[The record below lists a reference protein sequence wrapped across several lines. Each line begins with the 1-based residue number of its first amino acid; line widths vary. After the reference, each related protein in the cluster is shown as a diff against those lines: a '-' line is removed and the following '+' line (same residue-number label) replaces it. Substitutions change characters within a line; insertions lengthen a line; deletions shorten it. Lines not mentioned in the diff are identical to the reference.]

1 MSCAKDKGFKV
12 SEVSEGFK
20 VRAFAYR
27 QPDEAVRKASSSGGA
42 FTALAAKVIGNGGE
56 VYGAAWSETL
66 DVEHRRATTIEQ
78 LQALRGSKYVHSRLG
93 QTFAEVL
100 ATLNEGRQVMF
111 VGTPCQTKA
120 LRLFLDKSGSGLA
133 DSSNLLLVDFICHGV
148 ASPIVWHHYLKW
160 QEGKLSRKYKQEVR
174 ITSVS
179 MRDKRNGWKDYQV
192 TLGYEGTKAA
202 AGSSA
207 ATIKGEISEH
217 ASDNPF
223 TRAHGSNLIL
233 SSACYK
239 CQAKGGTSGSDIT
252 LADFWGIDRLL
263 PEMNDDRGTSLV
275 LVNTK
280 RGEEAFA
287 KAMSDADA
295 SNLKEI
301 ATADALANNRS
312 WSTPSAPHPKQ
323 AKFMATYAKA
333 SNFRLHVLKFAPYT
347 IRGFLRY
354 LRRQF

>member
-1 MSCAKDKGFKV
+1 MSCVKDKGFK
-12 SEVSEGFK
+12 VSEGFK

-42 FTALAAKVIGNGGE
+42 FTALAAKVIADGGE

-66 DVEHRRATTIEQ
+66 DVEHRRVTALSQ
-78 LQALRGSKYVHSRLG
+78 LQALRGSKYVQSHLG
-93 QTFAEVL
+93 QTFADVEKS
-100 ATLNEGRQVMF
+100 LNEGRQVMF

-148 ASPIVWHHYLKW
+148 ANPAVWRHYLKW
-160 QEGKLSRKYKQEVR
+160 LQQKLSRKHKQEVR
-174 ITSVS
+174 ITSVT
-179 MRDKRNGWKDYQV
+179 MRDKRHGWKDYHV
-192 TLGYEGTKAA
+192 TLGYEGGKVAA
-202 AGSSA
+202 ESSA
-207 ATIKGEISEH
+207 AMVSGEISEH

-233 SSACYK
+233 RSSCYN

-287 KAMSDADA
+287 EAMSDADA

-301 ATADALANNRS
+301 AAADALANNRS

-333 SNFRLHVLKFAPYT
+333 SNFRLHVLRFAPYT

>member
-12 SEVSEGFK
+12 SEGFK

-27 QPDEAVRKASSSGGA
+27 VADETVRMASSSGGA
-42 FTALAAKVIGNGGE
+42 FTALAAKVIADGGE

-66 DVEHRRATTIEQ
+66 DVEHRCASSLSQ
-78 LQALRGSKYVHSRLG
+78 LQALRGSKYVQSHLG
-93 QTFAEVL
+93 QTFADVEKSL
-100 ATLNEGRQVMF
+100 TDGRRVMF

-120 LRLFLDKSGSGLA
+120 LRLFLDKSGNALA
-133 DSSNLLLVDFICHGV
+133 ESSQLLIVDFICHGV

-160 QEGKLSRKYKQEVR
+160 QEQKLSRRYKQDVR

-192 TLGYEGTKAA
+192 TLGYEGIKAA

-252 LADFWGIDRLL
+252 LADFWGIDKLL
-263 PEMNDDRGTSLV
+263 PAMNDDRGTSLV

-287 KAMSDADA
+287 KAMGDADA
-295 SNLKEI
+295 SHLKEVPV
-301 ATADALANNRS
+301 ADALANNHS
-312 WSTPSAPHPKQ
+312 WSTAPTPHPKQ
-323 AKFMATYAKA
+323 AKFMANYATA
-333 SNFRLHVLKFAPYT
+333 ANFRLYVLRFAPYT

-354 LRRQF
+354 LKRQLLNF